1 MCCPCCKTV
10 HFFLFT
16 VKLQS
21 NTFQALYLLEI
32 SFFWGKAN
40 FTFKTLAGM
49 RFHSL
54 KLAVKVFCSILI
66 YMLTCVRVQC
76 RPPVSCKRKM
86 PHLVGQVDFLL
97 LRRFR
102 TSVFFCLHLCK
113 FPQYLCWVTIWPL
126 PEKMHMVYFRMW
138 LSTERCHLST
148 KYLTFTPKVNR
159 LNGPKSYQ
167 CQLAKKGSR
176 HIWPISVN
184 GRLGTSA

>member
-1 MCCPCCKTV
+1 
-10 HFFLFT
+10 
-16 VKLQS
+16 
-21 NTFQALYLLEI
+21 
-32 SFFWGKAN
+32 
-40 FTFKTLAGM
+40 M

-66 YMLTCVRVQC
+66 YMLTYVRVQC

-176 HIWPISVN
+176 HI
-184 GRLGTSA
+184 